1 MSKGISM
8 RELSK
13 AEQQNVTGGYSF
25 KGGRLQRR
33 FDEPMPRSE
42 NTEESWGLPLP
53 SSQPNVQPNVAP
65 PADGTAVPSPTPG
78 NGPAWTYDRLPTQ
91 SPLSH
96 NEASSALPG
105 WDVGLPELSGGVG
118 GD

>member
-1 MSKGISM
+1 M

-13 AEQQNVTGGYSF
+13 TEQQTVTGGYSF
-25 KGGRLQRR
+25 KGGRLERR
-33 FDEPMPRSE
+33 YDEPMPRSE

-53 SSQPNVQPNVAP
+53 SAQPSALP
-65 PADGTAVPSPTPG
+65 PADGTAAPSLTPG

-91 SPLSH
+91 SPLGH